1 MEYILIALCTVLTV
15 AVSAMIFLLIKRDRN
30 TKESISENN
39 RNLENALREER
50 ARTNAEIRNDI
61 QSSFTNLGT
70 LLNSN
75 QSRSAEQLEIRLQ
88 SFQQTNAGSMEEFRR
103 SIENYL
109 DFLRKDNQDQIDS
122 LREVV
127 EEKLQRTID
136 EKMSTSFNIVGQRLE
151 EVYRGLGEMQ
161 ALASGVGDLK
171 RILSGVKTR
180 GILGEVQLGS
190 IIKEIMAPDQYE
202 TNCITHPGSTERVE
216 YAIRM
221 PGRDD
226 FGILLPID
234 SKFPGDAYAHLLDA
248 YDAADKAEIEKA
260 ASLLLA
266 QIRNEAK
273 DIREK
278 YVYPPYTTDFAILFV
293 PFEGLYAEAVN
304 RGFVEILQN
313 QYHITIA
320 GPSTLAALLNSIQM
334 GFKTLAIQERSVE
347 VWQIL
352 GAVKTEF
359 DKFADTLEKTQKRL
373 DDANHELD
381 SLIGVRTR
389 QIRKKLSTVERID
402 NPDSV
407 RGLLT
412 VDDFDSII

>member
-1 MEYILIALCTVLTV
+1 MEYILFALIIILILSIVIL
-15 AVSAMIFLLIKRDRN
+15 AVFLLRRETEMEKR
-30 TKESISENN
+30 
-39 RNLENALREER
+39 LEER
-50 ARTNAEIRNDI
+50 SRAAESAAREQLMQFNNDI
-61 QSSFTNLGT
+61 HGDIQTTITNLGT

-75 QSRSAEQLEIRLQ
+75 QSHAMEQVEIRLQ
-88 SFQQTNAGSMEEFRR
+88 SFQQTNSSNMEEFRR

-109 DFLRKDNQDQIDS
+109 DFLRKDNQDQIDA

-127 EEKLQRTID
+127 EDKLQKTID
-136 EKMSTSFNIVGQRLE
+136 EKMSTSFNIVGKRLE
-151 EVYRGLGEMQ
+151 EVYRGLGEMKT
-161 ALASGVGDLK
+161 LANGVGDLK

-180 GILGEVQLGS
+180 GILGEVQLGA
-190 IIKEIMAPDQYE
+190 IIKEIMAPEQYE
-202 TNCITHPGSTERVE
+202 TNCVTHPGSTERVE

-221 PGRDD
+221 PGRDNV
-226 FGILLPID
+226 GILLPID

-248 YDAADKAEIEKA
+248 YDSGDKQEAEKA
-260 ASLLLA
+260 AALLCA
-266 QIRNEAK
+266 QIRTEAK

-278 YVYPPYTTDFAILFV
+278 YIYPPYTTDFAILFV
-293 PFEGLYAEAVN
+293 PFEGLYAEIVN
-304 RGFVEILQN
+304 RGLVEPLQS
-313 QYHITIA
+313 QFHINIA

-381 SLIGVRTR
+381 SLVGTRTR
-389 QIRKKLSTVERID
+389 QIRRKLASIERID
-402 NPDSV
+402 NPASINE
-407 RGLLT
+407 LLD
-412 VDDFDSII
+412 VEDFDSIV